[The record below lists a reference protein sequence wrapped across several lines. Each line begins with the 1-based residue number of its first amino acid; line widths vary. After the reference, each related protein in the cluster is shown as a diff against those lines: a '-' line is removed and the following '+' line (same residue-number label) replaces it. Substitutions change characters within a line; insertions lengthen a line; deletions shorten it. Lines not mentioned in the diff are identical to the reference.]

1 MVIGQTWIVPNP
13 PAVLM
18 VELVMSID
26 RMIQSAQA
34 AQEKQRHL
42 VIPGEWPAQVVLGH
56 VSQVDEQVWMPR
68 IAQMCSALAAG
79 DEPPSF
85 DWWEPDASATYE
97 RFKDMS
103 ISEASAL
110 AMSVRTH
117 LLSVVKEL
125 TSELWLATAEHEA
138 FGHIDIAGL
147 IIQILTHDEEHRAS
161 LV

>member
-1 MVIGQTWIVPNP
+1 MANP

-26 RMIQSAQA
+26 RMIQSAQTA
-34 AQEKQRHL
+34 HEKQSHL

-56 VSQVDEQVWMPR
+56 VSQVDEEVWMPR
-68 IAQMCSALAAG
+68 IAKMCTALAAG
-79 DEPPSF
+79 DDPPSF
-85 DWWEPDASATYE
+85 DWWEPDANATYD

-103 ISEASAL
+103 LSEAAAL
-110 AMSVRTH
+110 AMSVRTQ
-117 LLSVVKEL
+117 LLSAVKEL
-125 TSELWLATAEHEA
+125 TPELWTATAGHEA

>member
-1 MVIGQTWIVPNP
+1 MANP

-26 RMIQSAQA
+26 RMIQSAQS
-34 AQEKQRHL
+34 AQDKQNHL

-68 IAQMCSALAAG
+68 IAKMCSAFVAG

-85 DWWEPDASATYE
+85 DWWEPDATATYN

-103 ISEASAL
+103 LSEAAAL
-110 AMSVRTH
+110 AMSVRTQ

-125 TSELWLATAEHEA
+125 TPELWTATAEHEA

>member
-1 MVIGQTWIVPNP
+1 
-13 PAVLM
+13 M

-26 RMIQSAQA
+26 RMSQSAQA
-34 AQEKQRHL
+34 AQEVQSHL

-68 IAQMCSALAAG
+68 IAQMCSAQAAG

-103 ISEASAL
+103 ISEASG
-110 AMSVRTH
+110 
-117 LLSVVKEL
+117 
-125 TSELWLATAEHEA
+125 LATAEHEA
-138 FGHIDIAGL
+138 FGRIDVAGL

>member
-1 MVIGQTWIVPNP
+1 VAILSKPECARKLSYLTSDFLCLVGQTWSVPNP

-34 AQEKQRHL
+34 AAEKQSHL

-85 DWWEPDASATYE
+85 DWWEPDANATYE
-97 RFKDMS
+97 RFKDMTLIRDICAGYVCANS
-103 ISEASAL
+103 AS
-110 AMSVRTH
+110 
-117 LLSVVKEL
+117 
-125 TSELWLATAEHEA
+125 
-138 FGHIDIAGL
+138 FGC
-147 IIQILTHDEEHRAS
+147 
-161 LV
+161 

>member
-1 MVIGQTWIVPNP
+1 
-13 PAVLM
+13 
-18 VELVMSID
+18 MSID
-26 RMIQSAQA
+26 RMIRSAQTA
-34 AQEKQRHL
+34 AEKQNHL

-79 DEPPSF
+79 GESPSF
-85 DWWEPDASATYE
+85 DWWEPDASATFE

-103 ISEASAL
+103 LSETSAL
-110 AMSVRTH
+110 AMSVRTQ

-125 TSELWLATAEHEA
+125 TPEQWSATAEHEA

-161 LV
+161 LI

>member
-1 MVIGQTWIVPNP
+1 MANP

-26 RMIQSAQA
+26 RMIQSAQT
-34 AQEKQRHL
+34 AQEKQSHL

-68 IAQMCSALAAG
+68 IAKMCTAFAAG

-85 DWWEPDASATYE
+85 DWWEPDATATYD

-103 ISEASAL
+103 LSEAAAL
-110 AMSVRTH
+110 AMSVRTQ

-125 TSELWLATAEHEA
+125 TPELWTATAEHEA

>member
-1 MVIGQTWIVPNP
+1 MPNP

-26 RMIQSAQA
+26 RMIQSAQNA
-34 AQEKQRHL
+34 EKKQSHL
-42 VIPGEWPAQVVLGH
+42 TIPGEWPAQVVLGH
-56 VSQVDEQVWMPR
+56 VSQVDEQVWIPR

-85 DWWEPDASATYE
+85 DWWEPDASATLD
-97 RFKDMS
+97 RFKEMS
-103 ISEASAL
+103 LSEASAL
-110 AMSVRTH
+110 AMAARTQ

-125 TSELWLATAEHEA
+125 TPEQWSATAEHEA
-138 FGHIDIAGL
+138 FGHIDVSGL

>member
-1 MVIGQTWIVPNP
+1 MANP

-26 RMIQSAQA
+26 RMIQSAQT
-34 AQEKQRHL
+34 AQEKQSHL

-68 IAQMCSALAAG
+68 IAKMCTAFAAG

-85 DWWEPDASATYE
+85 DWWEPDATATYE

-103 ISEASAL
+103 LSEAAAL
-110 AMSVRTH
+110 AMSVRTQ

-125 TSELWLATAEHEA
+125 TPELWTATAEHEA

>member
-1 MVIGQTWIVPNP
+1 MANP

-26 RMIQSAQA
+26 RMIQSAQT
-34 AQEKQRHL
+34 AQEKRSHL
-42 VIPGEWPAQVVLGH
+42 AIPGEWPAQVVLGH

-68 IAQMCSALAAG
+68 IAKMCTALAAG

-85 DWWEPDASATYE
+85 DWWEPDAIATFD
-97 RFKDMS
+97 RFVDMS
-103 ISEASAL
+103 LSEVSAL
-110 AMSVRTH
+110 AMSVRTQ

-125 TSELWLATAEHEA
+125 TPEQWFATAEHEA

>member
-1 MVIGQTWIVPNP
+1 MANP

-26 RMIQSAQA
+26 RMIQSAQT
-34 AQEKQRHL
+34 AQEKQSHL

-68 IAQMCSALAAG
+68 IAKMCTAFAAG

-85 DWWEPDASATYE
+85 DWWEPDATATYD

-103 ISEASAL
+103 LSQAAAL
-110 AMSVRTH
+110 AMSVRTQ

-125 TSELWLATAEHEA
+125 TPELWTATAEHEA